1 MIGLELHIYTYIH
14 SSLQFRC
21 LLKVTF
27 VLFALLV
34 GIAFAEDPYAKF
46 DHLLK
51 DGKITEEYL
60 TELANEMIKDSKE
73 SVKSLSGSYKDEE
86 SLIRNYGNINKSLL
100 NWLIER

>member
-1 MIGLELHIYTYIH
+1 
-14 SSLQFRC
+14 
-21 LLKVTF
+21 
-27 VLFALLV
+27 V
-34 GIAFAEDPYAKF
+34 GIAFAEEQDPYAKF

-100 NWLIER
+100 N